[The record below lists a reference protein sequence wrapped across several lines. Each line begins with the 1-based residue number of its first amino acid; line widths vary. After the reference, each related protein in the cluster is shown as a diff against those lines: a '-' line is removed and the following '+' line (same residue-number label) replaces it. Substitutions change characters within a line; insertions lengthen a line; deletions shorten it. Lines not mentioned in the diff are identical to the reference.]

1 MNIIRQWKSIL
12 VSILVILVMFF
23 LVSVFDVIL
32 AVLSMRFYS
41 PTAFIVMFGVGG
53 IFAALFSYSYGIGIA
68 SPKNKWT
75 RWTVTGSI
83 VSTGLLFFFFLAP
96 LESGEYEPAFK
107 AFGIMLIP
115 SSLLLYK
122 SKMEV

>member
-12 VSILVILVMFF
+12 VSIIVIAVMFF
-23 LVSVFDVIL
+23 LVSVFDILL

-41 PTAFIVMFGVGG
+41 TVAFIVLFGVGG

-68 SPKNKWT
+68 SQKDKWT
-75 RWTVTGSI
+75 RWSVLGSI

-96 LESGEYEPAFK
+96 WRVGNT
-107 AFGIMLIP
+107 
-115 SSLLLYK
+115 SLLLK
-122 SKMEV
+122 HLGSC